1 MGGWEV
7 VFGRSP
13 EKILEYRAR
22 KVGKWGKWGFG
33 REWGRKKKKKWWKG
47 EDFLGEKFFIPPRSA
62 HYGCDRVLLLTT
74 LYGELVG
81 GL

>member
-1 MGGWEV
+1 M
-7 VFGRSP
+7 
-13 EKILEYRAR
+13 EYRAR
-22 KVGKWGKWGFG
+22 KVGEMGKMGDLGGNGEG
-33 REWGRKKKKKWWKG
+33 RRRKSGGKEKIFWEK
-47 EDFLGEKFFIPPRSA
+47 KFFIPPRSA

>member
-1 MGGWEV
+1 MGKMGIWEGMGKEEEEKV
-7 VFGRSP
+7 VER
-13 EKILEYRAR
+13 RR
-22 KVGKWGKWGFG
+22 
-33 REWGRKKKKKWWKG
+33 
-47 EDFLGEKFFIPPRSA
+47 FLGEKFFIPPRSA

>member
-1 MGGWEV
+1 MGKMGIWE
-7 VFGRSP
+7 GMGKEEEEKSGGK
-13 EKILEYRAR
+13 EKIFWE
-22 KVGKWGKWGFG
+22 K
-33 REWGRKKKKKWWKG
+33 
-47 EDFLGEKFFIPPRSA
+47 KFFIPPRSV